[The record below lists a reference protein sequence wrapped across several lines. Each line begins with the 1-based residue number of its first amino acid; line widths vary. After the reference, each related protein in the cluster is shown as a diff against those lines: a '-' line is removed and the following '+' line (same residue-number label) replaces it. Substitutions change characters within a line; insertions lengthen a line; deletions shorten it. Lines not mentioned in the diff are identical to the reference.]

1 MRTWLG
7 RVVLAVLLVA
17 TPALGQGVKLPKATV
32 LELKNGARVLLVEKR
47 GIPLISFSAWL
58 RGGSLGDP
66 VGKEGLAALTGELLQ
81 KGAGARDAQ
90 AFAEAVDGAGGLLT
104 VTSAREALQVDGQFL
119 AKDSALMVE
128 LLSDLLMRPRFEA
141 AEFDKAR
148 ERMASELAAAK
159 DGDPRLLIGTYFH
172 AFHFAGHPYARP
184 PNGSEA
190 SVATLRRED
199 VLAYAKAQLG
209 GDRLLLAVVGDFD
222 TKQLS
227 SRLQAALGAWARAGT
242 AAPVAPASP
251 AAKGRRVLLVD
262 KPDATQTYFWLGNT
276 GIARSD
282 PARVDVG
289 LANTVLG
296 GRFTSLLNTELRVKS
311 GLTYGANSL
320 VLRDTQPGA
329 VVLSSYTKSEST
341 AQAIDLSLQILG
353 RYREGG
359 MDAAMLASAKAYAL
373 GQFPPTLETGGRV
386 ASKLAE
392 LAFYGLDAS
401 DVDGYADAVQGAT
414 RERVLAAIQRVFPR
428 PEDLTV
434 VLIGKASTIREVAR
448 KYGPVTEMK
457 LSDKGFSP
465 PAAKP

>member
-1 MRTWLG
+1 MRTWLS

-32 LELKNGARVLLVEKR
+32 LELKNGARVLLVEKHE
-47 GIPLISFSAWL
+47 IPLISFSAWL

-119 AKDSALMVE
+119 ARDSALMVE

-148 ERMASELAAAK
+148 ERMASELAAGK

-184 PNGSEA
+184 PHGSEA

-209 GDRLLLAVVGDFD
+209 GDRLILAVVGDFD

-227 SRLQAALGAWARAGT
+227 SRLQAALGSWARAGT

-251 AAKGRRVLLVD
+251 VTKGRRVLLVD

-341 AQAIDLSLQILG
+341 AQAIDLALQILG

-434 VLIGKASTIREVAR
+434 VLIGKASAIRDMAR